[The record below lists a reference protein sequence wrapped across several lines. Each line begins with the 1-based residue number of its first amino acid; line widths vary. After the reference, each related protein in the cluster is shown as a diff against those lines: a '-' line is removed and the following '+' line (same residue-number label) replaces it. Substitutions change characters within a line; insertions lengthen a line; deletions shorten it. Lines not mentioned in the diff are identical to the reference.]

1 MPAGSGFKHSWRVS
15 PKKAIEIQDE
25 IRRRV
30 VERPLRG
37 CVRLIAGV
45 DAALSPKGDK
55 IAFTARDER
64 YRFDVFTVSVNSGE
78 IVRLTQDQGN
88 NEEPSWSPDGRYI
101 VFTSTRGG
109 AQRVWV
115 MTADGAHQTFITP
128 KGGGYSTPAWG
139 PRP

>member
-1 MPAGSGFKHSWRVS
+1 MSDRSGTPQIYVMPATGGGARRLTFQGTYNTTPDWS
-15 PKKAIEIQDE
+15 PS
-25 IRRRV
+25 
-30 VERPLRG
+30 
-37 CVRLIAGV
+37 AG
-45 DAALSPKGDK
+45 K

-64 YRFDVFTVSVNSGE
+64 YSFDIFTVDVGSGE
-78 IVRLTQDQGN
+78 ITRLTQDQGN

-115 MTADGAHQTFITP
+115 MTADGAHQTCITP